1 MKRVDLHTHSL
12 ASDGSL
18 SPAQVVAEAKAEG
31 LSAVA
36 LTDHDTMAGISEAV
50 EAAKNSGI
58 ECIPGIEL
66 SAVYGEKEVHI
77 VGLFLDEKNPVL
89 AEKLEAFRKIRE
101 ARNLKMIEKM
111 QLAGVDITMEKLR
124 EAEGDG
130 VMTRANLARYLL
142 HIGYISSIKEAF
154 DKYLSPGLPFFVPKT
169 GVTPEDAV
177 RAIRDSGGVAVLA
190 HPLLYKFS
198 PAELER
204 CVERLKDY
212 GLQAVETFFSTYSAA
227 DERAMKRL
235 ALKYGLAFS
244 GGSDFHGSVKP
255 HIHIGSGMGKLVI
268 PYEVLEGLKRLRG

>member
-1 MKRVDLHTHSL
+1 
-12 ASDGSL
+12 
-18 SPAQVVAEAKAEG
+18 
-31 LSAVA
+31 
-36 LTDHDTMAGISEAV
+36 
-50 EAAKNSGI
+50 
-58 ECIPGIEL
+58 
-66 SAVYGEKEVHI
+66 
-77 VGLFLDEKNPVL
+77 
-89 AEKLEAFRKIRE
+89 
-101 ARNLKMIEKM
+101 
-111 QLAGVDITMEKLR
+111 
-124 EAEGDG
+124 
-130 VMTRANLARYLL
+130 MTRANLARYLL

-204 CVERLKDY
+204 CVERLKDD
-212 GLQAVETFFSTYSAA
+212 GLQAVETFYSTYSAA

>member
-1 MKRVDLHTHSL
+1 MERIDLHTHSS

-18 SPAQVVAEAKAEG
+18 SPALVMAAAKEEG
-31 LSAVA
+31 LRAVA
-36 LTDHDTMAGISEAV
+36 LTDHDTMAGIPEAMK
-50 EAAKNSGI
+50 AAKELDI

-66 SAVYGEKEVHI
+66 SAVYEDKEVHI

-89 AEKLEAFRKIRE
+89 VERLENFRRIRE

-111 QLAGVDITMEKLR
+111 QSAGVDITMEKLC
-124 EAEGDG
+124 ELEGDG

-177 RAIRDSGGVAVLA
+177 RAIRDAGGVAILA
-190 HPLLYKFS
+190 HPLIYKFT
-198 PAELER
+198 PQQLDRCIEL
-204 CVERLKDY
+204 LKDY
-212 GLQAVETFFSTYSAA
+212 GLQGIETFYSTYSEA
-227 DERAMKRL
+227 DEREMKRL
-235 ALKYGLAFS
+235 ALKHGLAFS

-255 HIHIGSGMGKLVI
+255 HIQIGRGMGKLVI
-268 PYEVLEGLKRLRG
+268 PYDVLEGLKSLRG